1 MLAKQKFRIT
11 TQQNIITTK
20 IDIYKYA
27 SDNLIKVRANG
38 ILLNQ
43 YNQVVCLP
51 LGYSLLYLEY

>member
-38 ILLNQ
+38 ILILLDQ
-43 YNQVVCLP
+43 YKQVCLV
-51 LGYSLLYLEY
+51 LGYSLFNIE